1 MNVLNNTRADDLG
14 SFSDDDIRFTV
25 ETSLTLERVDSL
37 KDKIAILASE
47 IEYEDIILRKH

>member
-47 IEYEDIILRKH
+47 IE